1 MLKLDFCPT
10 NKSFS
15 QIFKIYAY
23 LYDLS
28 FIWQNFEKNHIH
40 NHLPSTI
47 YRPPPSTIHHRPSQ
61 QEGYRLEPRRGGG
74 IPYLEKN
81 KEKVFRRFSKFPPHS
96 PSHNPSSNP

>member
-28 FIWQNFEKNHIH
+28 FIWQNFEKNQRTFFSTIH
-40 NHLPSTI
+40 NHLPSTVH
-47 YRPPPSTIHHRPSQ
+47 RHPLSTTVRHNKKAIAWNP
-61 QEGYRLEPRRGGG
+61 GGG
-74 IPYLEKN
+74 DPL
-81 KEKVFRRFSKFPPHS
+81 FRKK
-96 PSHNPSSNP
+96 